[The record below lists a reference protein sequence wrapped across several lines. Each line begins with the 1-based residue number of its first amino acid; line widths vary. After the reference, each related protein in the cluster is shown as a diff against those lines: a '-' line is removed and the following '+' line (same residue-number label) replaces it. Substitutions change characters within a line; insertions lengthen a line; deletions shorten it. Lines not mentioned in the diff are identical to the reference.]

1 MNLNWLGLKISKI
14 KSIGYI
20 HTAFYRLDESIK
32 LNINFGEQRP
42 SAKKYFYRSL
52 LFPSLQWVAYFG

>member
-1 MNLNWLGLKISKI
+1 MNLNWLGLKRSKI

-20 HTAFYRLDESIK
+20 HTAFSRLDEPIK

-42 SAKKYFYRSL
+42 SAKKYFYRPL
-52 LFPSLQWVAYFG
+52 LFSNLQWVAYFG